1 MKLRMI
7 LAGMA
12 VAILAAPTAGAQ
24 TAPVEGGT
32 NVGGYAPSFLELILT
47 QPASGFTKFPK
58 AKTYQMSFNAMVTAT
73 DPGGT
78 LLTLADGEAAT
89 GSKLGHLASG
99 AKRLPLPL
107 EAKVGSAA
115 FQPLDVSV
123 DPLLKKWG
131 DVGTRQLA
139 KVTLRQKVKSKA
151 SGNYRKLILVTLSSE
166 TP

>member
-12 VAILAAPTAGAQ
+12 LAILAAPTAGAQ

-47 QPASGFTKFPK
+47 PAASGFTTFPK
-58 AKTYQMSFNAMVTAT
+58 AKTYQMSFNALVTAT

-89 GSKLGHLASG
+89 GSKLGHLSSG

-115 FQPLDVSV
+115 FQPLDASV
-123 DPLLKKWG
+123 DPLLRKWS

-139 KVTLRQKVKSKA
+139 KVTLAPEGQEQGFGQLPQVDLGHA
-151 SGNYRKLILVTLSSE
+151 FV
-166 TP
+166 